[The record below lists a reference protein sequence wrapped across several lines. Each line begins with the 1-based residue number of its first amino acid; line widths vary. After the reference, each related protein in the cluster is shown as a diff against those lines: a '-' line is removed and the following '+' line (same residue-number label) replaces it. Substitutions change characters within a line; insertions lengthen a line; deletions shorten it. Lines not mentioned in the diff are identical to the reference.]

1 MVETSAA
8 SALVAS
14 SAVACSHAV
23 ASFAM
28 DGTVL
33 EANPVFLKTMGYTLA
48 EVQGKHHRLFVTS
61 EYAASREYGMF
72 WEQFNGGEF
81 QAAEIKRVGKGGKEV
96 WLLATYSPILDASGK
111 PYKVIK
117 FATDLTEQKRRYTA
131 VEREKSVY
139 LANMSHEIRTP
150 LNGIFGM
157 LSLLRDTALDMSGRT
172 YVDTCM
178 RSAESLL
185 AVLNDILFYS
195 KADAGAVVLEHA
207 PYANINTLFLG
218 DSTRKRWIVLLVYV
232 TYSS

>member
-8 SALVAS
+8 SAL

-61 EYAASREYGMF
+61 EYAASREYDMF
-72 WEQFNGGEF
+72 WEQLGRGEF
-81 QAAEIKRVGKGGKEV
+81 QAAEFKRVGKGGKEV

-139 LANMSHEIRTP
+139 LANQCR
-150 LNGIFGM
+150 
-157 LSLLRDTALDMSGRT
+157 
-172 YVDTCM
+172 M
-178 RSAESLL
+178 RSGHRSTASLACCRCFGTRRWTSDYAGHVRTHL
-185 AVLNDILFYS
+185 RRYLHAVGREPSRCAQRHSILFQS
-195 KADAGAVVLEHA
+195 RRWRRSAGACTV
-207 PYANINTLFLG
+207 
-218 DSTRKRWIVLLVYV
+218 RKH
-232 TYSS
+232 